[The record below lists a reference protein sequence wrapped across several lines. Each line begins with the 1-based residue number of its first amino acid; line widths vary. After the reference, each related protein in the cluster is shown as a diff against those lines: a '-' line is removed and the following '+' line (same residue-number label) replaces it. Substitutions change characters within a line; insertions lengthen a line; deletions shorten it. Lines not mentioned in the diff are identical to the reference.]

1 MDVIFFIVFIAAI
14 LLVLAFGLNSLRQI
28 KGVAVFPLLRFAGK
42 EDPVHAVPHFSQN
55 LSDVSP
61 ENEGNFSPQVG
72 GEEMIPV
79 EQIMQKEPLIIRS
92 EESVKTVAEKML
104 QYHVG
109 GLLVEDGEG
118 VVQGIVT
125 ETDIVRKV
133 TAKDI
138 SPAVIQVEQV
148 MSTPV
153 ISIDRTQPITK
164 ADELMDRHH
173 TRHLGVTENGRIIG
187 ILSVRDLLH
196 PIYEEHKKE

>member
-1 MDVIFFIVFIAAI
+1 MNPARNGCKTESGNI
-14 LLVLAFGLNSLRQI
+14 
-28 KGVAVFPLLRFAGK
+28 
-42 EDPVHAVPHFSQN
+42 PH
-55 LSDVSP
+55 
-61 ENEGNFSPQVG
+61 
-72 GEEMIPV
+72 
-79 EQIMQKEPLIIRS
+79 
-92 EESVKTVAEKML
+92 
-104 QYHVG
+104 
-109 GLLVEDGEG
+109 
-118 VVQGIVT
+118 GIVN
-125 ETDIVRKV
+125 ETDMVRKV

-196 PIYEEHKKE
+196 PIYEEHKG